1 MRHCCIIIVLDDI
14 IMVICLDFF
23 RELARDACSA
33 GRRGRDFAS
42 RSCYRAIASPEP
54 LKVKIQIINPRY
66 TFSIQS
72 TISVPHS
79 PRRNETAH
87 KFGSTRED
95 CTARH
100 PQLECEAAGSVRGAG
115 GIRARHTAHT
125 KARQEELPS
134 CRLARACRSLLA
146 RRRMTSWA
154 AANGGAVRGSPV
166 GRERRWREA
175 VARPPYAELP

>member
-79 PRRNETAH
+79 PRRNEV
-87 KFGSTRED
+87 KFSYSYRNWAISTVLLIHCEWNASTR
-95 CTARH
+95 AR
-100 PQLECEAAGSVRGAG
+100 PSRT
-115 GIRARHTAHT
+115 RARCWATHNSALSSQI
-125 KARQEELPS
+125 KLAS
-134 CRLARACRSLLA
+134 CLHFINRACSRGWVESVVW
-146 RRRMTSWA
+146 RRRQSLT
-154 AANGGAVRGSPV
+154 
-166 GRERRWREA
+166 GRC
-175 VARPPYAELP
+175 